1 VLDCAGPGS
10 KPLAA
15 ATVGGVVCPES
26 RIAGDGSA
34 PTVNAISIDFEDWY
48 HGIEIP
54 PCEWD
59 GFEDR
64 IGFSGRRILELLSEA
79 RVRGTFFVLGHLAER
94 HPELVREIV
103 AEGHELATH
112 GYSHTFVYRQKPEEF
127 RSEIERSM
135 GFLQDVS
142 GHSVIGFRAP
152 YFSLTSECLW
162 AFDILADCGIK
173 YDSSVFPVRN
183 YRYGIQQADRW
194 PYEIKCSSR
203 TISELPPSTWAGRH
217 WTLPVAGGAYF
228 RIYPYYLTR
237 RAFRAINREGRPAV
251 FYLHPWEVDPWHP
264 RIALPRRISLTHYW
278 NLGAT
283 ERRLGKLLQEFRF
296 APMGEV
302 FGITAG

>member
-1 VLDCAGPGS
+1 VCLGTI
-10 KPLAA
+10 
-15 ATVGGVVCPES
+15 TV
-26 RIAGDGSA
+26 GDGSDA
-34 PTVNAISIDFEDWY
+34 TVNAISIDFEDWY

-54 PCEWD
+54 PSKWG

-94 HPELVREIV
+94 HPELVREIA
-103 AEGHELATH
+103 AEGHEIATH
-112 GYSHTFVYRQKPEEF
+112 GYSHAFVYRQKPEEF

-142 GHSVIGFRAP
+142 GQRITGFRAP
-152 YFSLTSECLW
+152 YFSITSESLW
-162 AFDILADCGIK
+162 AFDVLADCGIK

-183 YRYGIQQADRW
+183 YRYGIHQASPW
-194 PYEIKCSSR
+194 PYEIKCGSE
-203 TISELPPSTWAGRH
+203 TLSELPLSA
-217 WTLPVAGGAYF
+217 WTSRYWQLPVAGGAYF
-228 RIYPYYLTR
+228 RIYPYRLTR
-237 RAFRAINREGRPAV
+237 RALRAINAQGRPAI
-251 FYLHPWEVDPWHP
+251 FYLHPWEVDPEHP

-283 ERRLGKLLQEFRF
+283 ERRLGKLLQDFRF

-302 FGITAG
+302 FGIPVG